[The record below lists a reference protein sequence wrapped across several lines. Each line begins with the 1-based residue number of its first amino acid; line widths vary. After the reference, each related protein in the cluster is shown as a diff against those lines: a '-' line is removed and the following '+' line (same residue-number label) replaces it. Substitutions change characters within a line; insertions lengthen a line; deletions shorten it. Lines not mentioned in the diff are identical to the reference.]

1 MLAAAFGVLQFLAA
15 PAFAQTPTTTPA
27 SSETQS
33 SGTESSGT
41 SGPGTSVR
49 GTLVDRKGTGDS
61 KDDEPV
67 KDVKI
72 TVTKENGDPVGST
85 VTDADGKY
93 IVDIPTGEGNYVGVL
108 DTSTLPKGVKLP
120 ESAATLKFRLGP
132 GQSRVLLFDLNAAA
146 RSTTGKFDEFL
157 QAVVDGTNFG
167 LIIAMCAV
175 GLSLIYGTTQLVN
188 FAHGELVTL
197 GAIVAYYFNVN
208 FGWPLA
214 RCCARSRRRSRCLR
228 LVARRGVL
236 GTTAS
241 PRHRTHR
248 SDGDLHRARAG
259 DAQHLPVHV
268 RRYHRPY
275 SDYHAQPAW
284 SIGSVD
290 LAPKKFAST
299 MISLVVLIVVA
310 TALQRT
316 RTGKAMRAISDN
328 PDLAASSGINVDSVI
343 RLVWMFGAGLAALG
357 GILFSVSQDVNFEE
371 GSSILLLLFAAIT
384 LGGLGAAYGALIGGF
399 VVGLFVNV
407 STVWLPTELKNVGAL
422 VRIDPRA
429 ARAASRH
436 PRHERNGLGRRRGLG
451 LDLPQRR
458 AGGARAGRDLHRARR
473 DRSQH
478 SVRLHRVCSTSDRP
492 HSQRPGHTALQSP

>member
-1 MLAAAFGVLQFLAA
+1 MLVTAFGVLQFLAA
-15 PAFAQTPTTTPA
+15 PALAQTPSTTPT
-27 SSETQS
+27 SSAAES
-33 SGTESSGT
+33 SAPESSGGT
-41 SGPGTSVR
+41 PSGAGTSVR
-49 GTLVDRKGTGDS
+49 GTLVDRKGTADT

-72 TVTKENGDPVGST
+72 TVTKDNGDPVGST
-85 VTDADGKY
+85 VTDADGKFL
-93 IVDIPTGEGNYVGVL
+93 IDIPTGEGSYVGLL
-108 DTSTLPKGVKLP
+108 DTSTLPKGVELP
-120 ESAATLKFRLGP
+120 ASAATLKFRLGP

-197 GAIVAYYFNVN
+197 GAIVAYYFNVS
-208 FGWPLA
+208 FGWPLLVA
-214 RCCARSRRRSRCLR
+214 APAAVAVVGAFGWLLDAGFWGPLRRR
-228 LVARRGVL
+228 
-236 GTTAS
+236 GTG
-241 PRHRTHR
+241 HI
-248 SDGDLHRARAG
+248 
-259 DAQHLPVHV
+259 AQMVISIGLALAMLNL
-268 RRYHRPY
+268 YLYTFGGITRPY
-275 SDYHAQPAW
+275 TDYHAQPAW
-284 SIGSVD
+284 SIGSID

-299 MISLVVLIVVA
+299 IISLVVLILVA

-343 RLVWMFGAGLAALG
+343 RLVWLFGAGLAALG

-399 VVGLFVNV
+399 IVGLFVNV

-422 VRIDPRA
+422 VVLILVLLVRPEGI
-429 ARAASRH
+429 
-436 PRHERNGLGRRRGLG
+436 LGR
-451 LDLPQRR
+451 
-458 AGGARAGRDLHRARR
+458 AE
-473 DRSQH
+473 
-478 SVRLHRVCSTSDRP
+478 RV
-492 HSQRPGHTALQSP
+492 G

>member
-1 MLAAAFGVLQFLAA
+1 VGSARIVALTKRRLCLLIALAVGFGVLQLFAS
-15 PAFAQTPTTTPA
+15 PAFGQTSTTTPT
-27 SSETQS
+27 SSDAQS
-33 SGTESSGT
+33 TGTESSGT
-41 SGPGTSVR
+41 SSTGGGASVR
-49 GTLVDRKGTGDS
+49 GTLVDRKGTSDS

-72 TVTKENGDPVGST
+72 TVSKANGDAVGST
-85 VTDADGKY
+85 VTDEDGKFL
-93 IVDIPTGEGNYVGVL
+93 IEIPTGEGDYVATL

-132 GQSRVLLFDLNAAA
+132 GQSRVLLFDLNAAS
-146 RSTTGKFDEFL
+146 RSTTGKFDAFL

-167 LIIAMCAV
+167 LIIAMCSV

-197 GAIVAYYFNVN
+197 GAIVAYYFNQSV
-208 FGWPLA
+208 GWPLLVA
-214 RCCARSRRRSRCLR
+214 APAAVVVVGGFGWLLDAGFWGPLRRR
-228 LVARRGVL
+228 
-236 GTTAS
+236 GTG
-241 PRHRTHR
+241 HI
-248 SDGDLHRARAG
+248 
-259 DAQHLPVHV
+259 AQMVISIGLALAMLNI
-268 RRYHRPY
+268 YLYTFGGITRPY
-275 SDYHAQPAW
+275 TDYHAQPAW
-284 SIGSVD
+284 SIGSID

-310 TALQRT
+310 VALQRT

-422 VRIDPRA
+422 FVLILVLLVRPQGI
-429 ARAASRH
+429 
-436 PRHERNGLGRRRGLG
+436 LGR
-451 LDLPQRR
+451 
-458 AGGARAGRDLHRARR
+458 AE
-473 DRSQH
+473 
-478 SVRLHRVCSTSDRP
+478 RV
-492 HSQRPGHTALQSP
+492 G